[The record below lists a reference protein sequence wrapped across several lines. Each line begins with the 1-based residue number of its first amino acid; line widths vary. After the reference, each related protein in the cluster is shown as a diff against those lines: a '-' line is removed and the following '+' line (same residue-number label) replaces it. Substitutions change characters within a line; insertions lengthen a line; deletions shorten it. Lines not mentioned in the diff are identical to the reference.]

1 MNRIDATKTRRAPST
16 PPRPPRTRAPGR
28 AAPRELD
35 PGLLLA
41 AQRGDRG
48 GQRALVA
55 RYERPVR
62 AIVARVL
69 RGRAG
74 DDLVDDLAQD
84 TFLRVFRALT
94 TFDPEG
100 GARLSTWILTIATR
114 RAIDELRRLQRAA
127 QGLDDDLYLAGDLHA
142 DADAERARIADR
154 LAGALADIAPEYR
167 AAFVLRERD
176 GLSYGEIADHL
187 GIDLGTVK
195 SRLSRARA
203 GLRVALAELAA

>member
-35 PGLLLA
+35 PGLLVA
-41 AQRGDRG
+41 AQRGDRC

-74 DDLVDDLAQD
+74 DDLVD
-84 TFLRVFRALT
+84 VRALT

-127 QGLDDDLYLAGDLHA
+127 QGLDDDLHLAGDLRA
-142 DADAERARIADR
+142 DADAERSRIADR